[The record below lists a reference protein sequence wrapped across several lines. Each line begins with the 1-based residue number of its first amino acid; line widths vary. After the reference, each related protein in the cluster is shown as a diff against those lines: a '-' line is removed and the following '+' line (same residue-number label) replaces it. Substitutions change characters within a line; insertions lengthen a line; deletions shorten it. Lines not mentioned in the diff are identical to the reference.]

1 MQALFLL
8 NHLAVHLDR
17 LGRASADLDQ
27 DRRLK
32 VAALYIMLDA
42 ISVFARSELRKRPF
56 PRIQAIALLLHL
68 DLIGARLVGDLEQ
81 LLEQEIGALFSRARV
96 HVGKVLAPNRASGS
110 LSGQPISTPMRRI
123 RSPCCARAASGHAAA
138 APPSSVMKS
147 RRLLI

>member
-42 ISVFARSELRKRPF
+42 IAVFPRRELRKRPF

-68 DLIGARLVGDLEQ
+68 DLIGARLIGDLEQ
-81 LLEQEIGALFSRARV
+81 LLEQAIGALFS
-96 HVGKVLAPNRASGS
+96 L
-110 LSGQPISTPMRRI
+110 LERI
-123 RSPCCARAASGHAAA
+123 PLRF
-138 APPSSVMKS
+138 
-147 RRLLI
+147 

>member
-42 ISVFARSELRKRPF
+42 IAVFPRRELRKRPF
-56 PRIQAIALLLHL
+56 PRIQAIALLLL
-68 DLIGARLVGDLEQ
+68 GRDGTLIIAHDEARPG
-81 LLEQEIGALFSRARV
+81 
-96 HVGKVLAPNRASGS
+96 
-110 LSGQPISTPMRRI
+110 
-123 RSPCCARAASGHAAA
+123 
-138 APPSSVMKS
+138 PS
-147 RRLLI
+147 